1 MSVRRLLVASLVA
14 LAACGDDG
22 PTTVDA
28 GTYDLLVR
36 AEDIDFDAD
45 AYTVRAG
52 EISVGYVDD
61 GNLVHNLVVRDA
73 AGDDIPIAGGDD
85 EGKLVVTAGRL
96 AEGSVMLAPGT
107 YTLVC
112 TLPAHEEAGM
122 RATLTAT

>member
-1 MSVRRLLVASLVA
+1 MSVRGLLVASLVA
-14 LAACGDDG
+14 LAACGDG
-22 PTTVDA
+22 GSTSVDA
-28 GTYDLLVR
+28 GAYDLLVR

-45 AYTVRAG
+45 GYTVAAG
-52 EISVGYVDD
+52 AIRVGYVDD

-73 AGDDIPIAGGDD
+73 TGADVPIAGGDD
-85 EGKLVVTAGRL
+85 EGKLVVTAGEL
-96 AEGSVMLAPGT
+96 AEGTLTLAPGA